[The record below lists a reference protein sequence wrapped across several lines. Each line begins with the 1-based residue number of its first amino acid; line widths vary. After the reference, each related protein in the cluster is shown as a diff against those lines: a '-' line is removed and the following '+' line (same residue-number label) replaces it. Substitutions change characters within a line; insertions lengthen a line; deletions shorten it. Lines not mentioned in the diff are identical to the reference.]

1 MPTLSVLDLRYVPE
15 LYAALESYWESA
27 YTALQNGSYGA
38 FSQVRNNV
46 REFGDN
52 EYDQVDLSDLATLT
66 KQSLSLGTE
75 DDVQA
80 AVQNMVVYNV
90 TYEKSAAGI
99 AVYFPCLWPDY
110 YGDTRFE
117 MTCVG
122 FPESYFEFYDKFM
135 NTMLSGQS
143 LSQSDIDFYSYYDWF
158 DSSGVGGENVTTI
171 NDNDFELIDK
181 GDYLFPMKHGT
192 SSRTLI

>member
-1 MPTLSVLDLRYVPE
+1 M
-15 LYAALESYWESA
+15 
-27 YTALQNGSYGA
+27 
-38 FSQVRNNV
+38 RNNV

-110 YGDTRFE
+110 YGDTRF
-117 MTCVG
+117 
-122 FPESYFEFYDKFM
+122 
-135 NTMLSGQS
+135 
-143 LSQSDIDFYSYYDWF
+143 
-158 DSSGVGGENVTTI
+158 
-171 NDNDFELIDK
+171 
-181 GDYLFPMKHGT
+181 
-192 SSRTLI
+192 

>member
-1 MPTLSVLDLRYVPE
+1 MPE
-15 LYAALESYWESA
+15 LYAALESYWGSA
-27 YTALQNGSYGA
+27 YTALQSGSYGA

-90 TYEKSAAGI
+90 TYESPPRALRSIFRACGRIITAIHALK
-99 AVYFPCLWPDY
+99 
-110 YGDTRFE
+110 
-117 MTCVG
+117 
-122 FPESYFEFYDKFM
+122 
-135 NTMLSGQS
+135 
-143 LSQSDIDFYSYYDWF
+143 
-158 DSSGVGGENVTTI
+158 
-171 NDNDFELIDK
+171 
-181 GDYLFPMKHGT
+181 
-192 SSRTLI
+192 